1 MIIDFFLVFKV
12 FYPILILYADEKY
25 IVTYVII
32 ALNLDNL
39 VVLKEIYECFN
50 IKKSVFYKR

>member
-39 VVLKEIYECFN
+39 VVLKEIYEYFN